1 MPSARAAPSRS
12 AAMASTPEPV
22 PTSSTDNCDTSSVC
36 SAARHSRV
44 VAWCP
49 VQKPMEGV
57 IKMTSGVG
65 ARGWGLAAE
74 PASPTCPAE
83 APARRRKLRGPWWSG
98 GGGLAVTRGEIVRR
112 PTVTGCKSAC
122 DRRAQSSSGTSMAA
136 TWNSGVSE
144 DWAVSRA
151 DAVEKNTRI
160 ESVRSSTA
168 VGEKSSIA
176 AYRRSGSAA
185 RISRAG
191 YAFNSP
197 DYPIT
202 QFPNFPIRLSE
213 HVLDAIEQIPL
224 VLLIFAWAR
233 FEFLGRQHIR
243 ELVEQVSLF
252 ARQFSRC
259 QHLDGRE
266 QVAASASRDVGHPL
280 ASQP

>member
-22 PTSSTDNCDTSSVC
+22 PTSSTDNCDRSSVC

-49 VQKPMEGV
+49 VPKPMEGV
-57 IKMTSGVG
+57 IKMTSGLG
-65 ARGWGLAAE
+65 ARG
-74 PASPTCPAE
+74 
-83 APARRRKLRGPWWSG
+83 G
-98 GGGLAVTRGEIVRR
+98 GRAVTRGEIVRR
-112 PTVTGCKSAC
+112 PMVTGCKSAC

-191 YAFNSP
+191 YAFNAP

-202 QFPNFPIRLSE
+202 QLPNYPIRLSE
-213 HVLDAIEQIPL
+213 HVLDAIEQIAL
-224 VLLIFAWAR
+224 VLLIFACAR

-259 QHLDGRE
+259 QYLDGRE
-266 QVAASASRDVGHPL
+266 QVAAPASRDVGHPL